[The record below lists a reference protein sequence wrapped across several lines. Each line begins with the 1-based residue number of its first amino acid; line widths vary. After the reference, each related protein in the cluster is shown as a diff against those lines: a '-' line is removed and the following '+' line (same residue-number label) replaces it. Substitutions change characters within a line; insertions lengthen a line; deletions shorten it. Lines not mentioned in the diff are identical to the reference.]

1 MSERGD
7 LRLFVA
13 IYPPPDAARDML
25 RALAK
30 LDLPPDA
37 RHKVTRLDQLHMTVQ
52 FIGDV
57 PGRDLDDVVE
67 SVERSA
73 AGVTPFTLTPHRLV
87 TLPERGTPRLIAVET
102 DLPAGLVEVH
112 RRLAQR
118 FSRTLRTDSADRFF
132 PHITVCRFT
141 GAAKPASVDATVVL
155 LPFSVSKL
163 TLVRSTLSPAG
174 AKHEAVQDVRF
185 TG

>member
-13 IYPPPDAARDML
+13 IYPPQDAARHML

-30 LDLPPDA
+30 LDPSPDA
-37 RHKVTRLDQLHMTVQ
+37 RHRVTRLDQLHMTVQ

-57 PGRDLDDVVE
+57 PARELEDVVE
-67 SVERSA
+67 SVQRSA
-73 AGVTPFTLTPHRLV
+73 AGVLPFSLTPRRLV

-102 DLPAGLVEVH
+102 DLPAGLQEVH

-118 FSRTLRTDSADRFF
+118 LSRKPRAGSADRFL

-141 GAAKPASVDATVVL
+141 GSANPAPVDAMVISA
-155 LPFSVSKL
+155 PFAVECL
-163 TLVRSTLSPAG
+163 TLVRSTLSPDG
-174 AKHEAVQDVRF
+174 AKHEAILDVRI